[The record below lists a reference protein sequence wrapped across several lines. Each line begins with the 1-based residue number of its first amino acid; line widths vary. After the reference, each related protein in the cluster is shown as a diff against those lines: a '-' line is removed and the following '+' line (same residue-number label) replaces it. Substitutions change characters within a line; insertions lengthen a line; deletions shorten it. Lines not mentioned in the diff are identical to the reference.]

1 MDMETI
7 NTLTVVGFGNVVLIF
22 VIVWIIQTWRE
33 EIARNSR
40 AGEGFQAAAVKERLT
55 EPRGPRLSA

>member
-7 NTLTVVGFGNVVLIF
+7 ATLTVVGFGNVVLVF

-33 EIARNSR
+33 EIARNQKR
-40 AGEGFQAAAVKERLT
+40 KDQ
-55 EPRGPRLSA
+55 

>member
-33 EIARNSR
+33 EIMRNSR
-40 AGEGFQAAAVKERLT
+40 GSTKKGS
-55 EPRGPRLSA
+55 EPRS

>member
-7 NTLTVVGFGNVVLIF
+7 NTLTVVGFGNVVLVF

-33 EIARNSR
+33 EIMRNSR
-40 AGEGFQAAAVKERLT
+40 SSTKKGSK
-55 EPRGPRLSA
+55 PRS

>member
-7 NTLTVVGFGNVVLIF
+7 TTLTVVGFGNIALIF

-33 EIARNSR
+33 EIARNQR
-40 AGEGFQAAAVKERLT
+40 RDDE
-55 EPRGPRLSA
+55 